1 MTSEAKQRGPQH
13 DRERGPG
20 LADAQARYEE
30 ALGRKPSTHLGAE
43 AERKGTA
50 RAAMLDRR
58 QTGALIARGWDQP
71 TTGTFR
77 NHGQRISTMVALA
90 KELGYPASVGALQ
103 GNFGTPFETGVATV
117 VVDLEV
123 ARAALA
129 LAPLDSLLQA
139 EVVRLEAS
147 LTTATADLPQGA
159 FGEWATVDLDVTGDS
174 VVDGADLAA
183 AQAAA
188 ASGSSRPKAPR
199 LRWTP
204 RRQRRDRAAGGCVR
218 AHRTGGGLHD
228 VAGARCKAL
237 RRAGR
242 CRYPLGRHYG
252 AAHPG
257 NRRRRRGP

>member
-30 ALGRKPSTHLGAE
+30 ALGRKPSTDRGAE

-58 QTGALIARGWDQP
+58 QTGALIARGWEQP
-71 TTGTFR
+71 TTSTFR
-77 NHGQRISTMVALA
+77 NHGQRVSTMVALA

-117 VVDLEV
+117 VGELEV
-123 ARAALA
+123 ARAAVA

-139 EVVRLEAS
+139 EVVQLEAS
-147 LTTATADLPQGA
+147 LATATADLPQGS
-159 FGEWATVDLDVTGDS
+159 FGEWATVDLDVTDDG

-188 ASGSSRPKAPR
+188 ASGSEPTEGTAPSVD
-199 LRWTP
+199 T
-204 RRQRRDRAAGGCVR
+204 AA
-218 AHRTGGGLHD
+218 
-228 VAGARCKAL
+228 
-237 RRAGR
+237 
-242 CRYPLGRHYG
+242 
-252 AAHPG
+252 AAP
-257 NRRRRRGP
+257 